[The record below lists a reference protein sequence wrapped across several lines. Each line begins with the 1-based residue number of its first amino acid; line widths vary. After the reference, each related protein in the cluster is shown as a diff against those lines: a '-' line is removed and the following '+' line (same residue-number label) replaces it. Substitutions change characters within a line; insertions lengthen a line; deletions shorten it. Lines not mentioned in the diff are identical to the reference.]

1 MDAVLLALPTRQGWG
16 CAHSRKGPRGLGTFV
31 QCTASDS
38 MDKMRTHHRRG
49 PVPAGCQRLPLG
61 ANRLRPGVLGR
72 GGAAATPGGGVS
84 RALGSGVLL
93 TGTAVAWA
101 RCGCEPYGARPRSV
115 SYADPCVA

>member
-61 ANRLRPGVLGR
+61 ANRIRPGVLGR
-72 GGAAATPGGGVS
+72 GGAAATSGGAS
-84 RALGSGVLL
+84 RTPGSGVLL
-93 TGTAVAWA
+93 RDAAVAMA
-101 RCGCEPYGARPRSV
+101 RCGCEPCGADRKRV
-115 SYADPCVA
+115 V